1 MWWIHE
7 IIKQIQIYGV
17 YYHLVKE
24 LKLDSERFQQYFRMT
39 REQFGDILFHIK
51 PLLAKVNRGRE
62 TINAKAT
69 FCNRAYVSGGC
80 P

>member
-1 MWWIHE
+1 MWWIHK

-39 REQFGDILFHIK
+39 IK